1 MADGGT
7 VFLDEI
13 GDLHPHNQGKLLLF
27 MDKGVFYRLGGIE
40 KLKADVRIIAATNK
54 NLLFE
59 MKHGRFR
66 QDLYF
71 RISTL
76 EIYIPPLR
84 ERNEDIP
91 IIVESIL
98 KRESDRVA
106 VNKSFSPEALDKMVA
121 YHWPGNI
128 RELENVVKKALV
140 ICDGYR
146 IKAEEIIFYNIYRY
160 SPSNHSG
167 SENHLIFQEYKK
179 MVEEGKS
186 FWEVIHKPFL
196 KIELKRE
203 EVVEIIRKGLREAG
217 NYRKLMEL
225 FNAGRTQN
233 DYRKFMKRF
242 IHEIVLDK
250 VGVLLFCARMLI
262 KMNKTNKAKKLCLE
276 ILKNN
281 INERDKI
288 KIQAL
293 LGDIYYKRGDV
304 NGAIEQYSSAI
315 FLAEKTK
322 NYDLASIAYHQVG
335 VMFFKEGRID
345 LALGNIS
352 RSIKLCEKTE
362 RNYKLGESYY
372 QLGKIYEKKEQWKLA
387 LRAYN
392 KALIFKKKVED
403 KEHYD
408 PSDIYYRMILISNKL
423 SNSKNSTAKL
433 SS

>member
-1 MADGGT
+1 MKRQHLKYVKKGSSKAKKEIIDGHEKT
-7 VFLDEI
+7 EELARFKYIFLVQNNPALIYKYLVEYSKI
-13 GDLHPHNQGKLLLF
+13 PIPLH
-27 MDKGVFYRLGGIE
+27 
-40 KLKADVRIIAATNK
+40 K
-54 NLLFE
+54 NLL
-59 MKHGRFR
+59 
-66 QDLYF
+66 L
-71 RISTL
+71 L
-76 EIYIPPLR
+76 EAI
-84 ERNEDIP
+84 E
-91 IIVESIL
+91 IV
-98 KRESDRVA
+98 V
-106 VNKSFSPEALDKMVA
+106 
-121 YHWPGNI
+121 
-128 RELENVVKKALV
+128 
-140 ICDGYR
+140 
-146 IKAEEIIFYNIYRY
+146 
-160 SPSNHSG
+160 
-167 SENHLIFQEYKK
+167 
-179 MVEEGKS
+179 
-186 FWEVIHKPFL
+186 
-196 KIELKRE
+196 
-203 EVVEIIRKGLREAG
+203 
-217 NYRKLMEL
+217 
-225 FNAGRTQN
+225 
-233 DYRKFMKRF
+233 KRF
-242 IHEIVLDK
+242 IHEIALDK

-293 LGDIYYKRGDV
+293 LGDIYYKKGDV